1 MGKLSQLAAVFWLL
15 AGASASMSNGVNCC
29 AALSRLDGLG
39 GKIAYPNTTLYEE
52 RLESYYS
59 ANAALTP
66 SCMLL
71 PESTQDVSQ
80 FMHMVSSHHC
90 PFGIRSGGHSAYK
103 GANSVDDG
111 ITLDF
116 SYMNE
121 TTYDIKTTIASV
133 QPGARWGAV
142 YNALDPFGVTA
153 VGGRADVVGV
163 GGFITGGGYSFYA
176 GTMGWACDTVHNF
189 EIVLANGS
197 VIDVNHDEHQDLFQ
211 AMKGSSGNLGLV
223 TRVDLNTINSTQIW
237 GGYLT
242 YDWADRAAVFDA
254 YYYFAEDFGKDPA
267 SEAII
272 VMVYAA
278 DNLSLWSIL
287 SNTQAVIA
295 PPAFNNYTAI
305 SNLSDTTTV
314 GSIAELVP
322 EFTGATPLGVYSNW
336 FSGSISNAVVT
347 EFLEFY
353 YQTLTEYI
361 DKMEA
366 VITHNSSL
374 SVVGNMQPIP
384 QTWVDISKEMGGN
397 VLGLDELVLDGP
409 LAAWLFSVT
418 VTEKDDQP
426 AVLELAEEFVSTLE
440 AYSDSLGAN
449 KNWHYLNYAYKTQDP
464 IAGYGD
470 EAVAKIKA
478 ASAAYDPHGVFQELR
493 HSGFKIPV

>member
-1 MGKLSQLAAVFWLL
+1 MLEQ
-15 AGASASMSNGVNCC
+15 C

-116 SYMNE
+116 SKSRLGSMKCAVHFDADIETGYMNE

-189 EIVLANGS
+189 QIVLANGS

-223 TRVDLNTINSTQIW
+223 TRVDLSESI
-237 GGYLT
+237 GG
-242 YDWADRAAVFDA
+242 R
-254 YYYFAEDFGKDPA
+254 
-267 SEAII
+267 
-272 VMVYAA
+272 
-278 DNLSLWSIL
+278 
-287 SNTQAVIA
+287 
-295 PPAFNNYTAI
+295 
-305 SNLSDTTTV
+305 
-314 GSIAELVP
+314 
-322 EFTGATPLGVYSNW
+322 TG
-336 FSGSISNAVVT
+336 
-347 EFLEFY
+347 
-353 YQTLTEYI
+353 
-361 DKMEA
+361 
-366 VITHNSSL
+366 
-374 SVVGNMQPIP
+374 
-384 QTWVDISKEMGGN
+384 
-397 VLGLDELVLDGP
+397 GL
-409 LAAWLFSVT
+409 A
-418 VTEKDDQP
+418 
-426 AVLELAEEFVSTLE
+426 
-440 AYSDSLGAN
+440 
-449 KNWHYLNYAYKTQDP
+449 
-464 IAGYGD
+464 
-470 EAVAKIKA
+470 
-478 ASAAYDPHGVFQELR
+478 
-493 HSGFKIPV
+493 